1 MTCLPFVVTLTRGSG
16 TVRIAVRD
24 TSVERPIRIVRDD
37 FASGGRGVRLVAA
50 LANDWGIVDE
60 VDGKSVWADVAIA

>member
-1 MTCLPFVVTLTRGSG
+1 MLTAS
-16 TVRIAVRD
+16 AA
-24 TSVERPIRIVRDD
+24 ERPIRIVRDD